1 MEPVDG
7 GIRVVLVDDE
17 NLVRAGLR
25 LILDGDPLIEIVGEA
40 GDGAAALDVIR
51 ESRPDVVLMDV
62 RMPTMDGLAATRELL
77 AEDPG
82 LRILVLTTFDT
93 DDLVLRALELGASGF
108 LLKDTPPARLV
119 EAVHHVAGGGT
130 MLSPEAIGHL
140 VTAATAYRSRAEADT
155 EAVRRMTL
163 LTERERGIATA
174 VARGLSNADIAED
187 LHIGITTVKTHVGRV
202 LDKLGAENRVQIAL
216 LVHDAGRGLSSSP
229 RPQPPVPPR
238 HP

>member
-108 LLKDTPPARLV
+108 LLKDTPPAPQG
-119 EAVHHVAGGGT
+119 EAGQKFAGRRP
-130 MLSPEAIGHL
+130 MLSPPPL
-140 VTAATAYRSRAEADT
+140 
-155 EAVRRMTL
+155 RR
-163 LTERERGIATA
+163 
-174 VARGLSNADIAED
+174 
-187 LHIGITTVKTHVGRV
+187 
-202 LDKLGAENRVQIAL
+202 
-216 LVHDAGRGLSSSP
+216 
-229 RPQPPVPPR
+229 
-238 HP
+238 